1 MSIMEINMEVI
12 TSLYG
17 MAYEPDEFIQ
27 EGYAIKRQKAIE
39 TLGDK
44 YRLANPIRLE
54 RNDNETITVSS
65 TDISIRV
72 RS

>member
-1 MSIMEINMEVI
+1 MFIMEINMEII

-17 MAYEPDEFIQ
+17 MIYEADEKTQ
-27 EGYAIKRQKAIE
+27 ENYAIKRQKAIE

-54 RNDNETITVSS
+54 RKSDETRPSH
-65 TDISIRV
+65 R
-72 RS
+72 